1 MKLII
6 RWLFIIGFLWFLTYL
21 QSFHMIHRNP
31 NLFMIY
37 LFAASGVVILGI
49 VFFRNSAMEEEEK
62 APEPEAV
69 ALLKKLGVEEE
80 NQENK

>member
-6 RWLFIIGFLWFLTYL
+6 RWIFIIGFLWFLTYL

-37 LFAASGVVILGI
+37 LFIASGVIILGI
-49 VFFRNSAMEEEEK
+49 VLFRDSAMEEEEK
-62 APEPEAV
+62 APEPEAMT
-69 ALLKKLGVEEE
+69 LLKNLEVEED
-80 NQENK
+80 QEGK